1 MTVGGAEPS
10 RPTSENRAAVGLS
23 GPNAPTTARSS
34 DVGDTRAFP
43 DAWYL
48 VLSSRLIPDLDGGYT
63 VATLARARQLA
74 DAGHDVLL
82 LTVDPGTAE
91 DHAAQRAEFVRR
103 GAVARPEIMRNL
115 FDEAGSPRGGAA
127 SWLQTAARP
136 GSPDPEVGSRGIPDA
151 AGRVVVD
158 LPVIAGDPDWHRS
171 KAPVAVRDADGH
183 MVGVLEGFGGLYR
196 AWLDDVVEGLRRRAD
211 RPVVLICES
220 RQLGELLVDW
230 RPAGVRIVHTIHIA
244 HLLPPYT
251 PDAPL
256 NALWTR
262 WLEVADRFDAVL
274 WPTPQQRRDVEERF
288 GARPGY
294 AVAPNPAPRAVAAA
308 TAPSARRIV
317 MLNRLAP
324 VKRVDH
330 AIRAWTRVV
339 AAVPDATLEIWGD
352 GVLREELQTLIDG
365 LGLSASVILRGR
377 NDRGPVIFDGAVAML
392 QSSAYEGQG
401 LATLEA
407 LSRGCPVIAYDVPYG
422 PRDQLE
428 AGAGVLVPSGDV
440 DALADAMIHV
450 LTDADAR
457 LRMAEEALVT
467 ARRFSPERSAAALA
481 AGIRLALR

>member
-1 MTVGGAEPS
+1 MTVGGLPS
-10 RPTSENRAAVGLS
+10 SGAASENRATVGSS
-23 GPNAPTTARSS
+23 GPNPPTTARSS
-34 DVGDTRAFP
+34 DAREASAFP

-74 DAGHDVLL
+74 DAGRDVLL

-91 DHAAQRAEFVRR
+91 DHAAHRAEFVRR
-103 GAVARPEIMRNL
+103 GAIPRPELMRNL
-115 FDEAGSPRGGAA
+115 FDEAGSSRGGAA
-127 SWLQTAARP
+127 PWLREAARP
-136 GSPDPEVGSRGIPDA
+136 GSPDPELASRAIPDA

-158 LPVIAGDPDWHRS
+158 LPVIAGDPDWHLSR
-171 KAPVAVRDADGH
+171 AAVVVRDEDERT
-183 MVGVLEGFGGLYR
+183 VGVLEGFGGLYR
-196 AWLDDVVEGLRRRAD
+196 AWLDEVVAGLRRRVD

-220 RQLGELLVDW
+220 RQLGELLANW

-251 PDAPL
+251 ADAPV
-256 NALWTR
+256 NTLWER
-262 WLEVADRFDAVL
+262 WLGVADRFDAVL

-288 GARPGY
+288 GTHPGY
-294 AVAPNPAPRAVAAA
+294 ALAANAAPRAVAAPVA
-308 TAPSARRIV
+308 STGRRIV

-330 AIRAWTRVV
+330 AIRAWTRV
-339 AAVPDATLEIWGD
+339 AATVPDATLEIWGD
-352 GVLREELQTLIDG
+352 GGLRGELQTLIDG
-365 LGLSASVILRGR
+365 LGLSASVVLRGR
-377 NDRGPVIFDGAVAML
+377 NDGGPVIFDGAVAML

-422 PRDQLE
+422 PRDQLD
-428 AGAGVLVPSGDV
+428 AGAGVLVPSGDIE
-440 DALADAMIHV
+440 ALADAMIHV
-450 LTDADAR
+450 LTDAEAR
-457 LRMAEEALVT
+457 RRMAEAALVT
-467 ARRFSPERSAAALA
+467 ARRFSPERSAEALA